1 MIRYIGWPGQA
12 LGYLTGQREI
22 LRLRAEAQQQLG
34 ERFSLPAFNAALLDS
49 GSLPMP
55 VLAAVVDD
63 WIASVA

>member
-1 MIRYIGWPGQA
+1 MPQ
-12 LGYLTGQREI
+12 QR
-22 LRLRAEAQQQLG
+22 LG

-63 WIASVA
+63 WIASAE